1 MKNESKVPFL
11 FKRISAPRESDRYEL
26 AAGRLMSIMSLLEFD
41 ESEIVL
47 NLRLCNINDH
57 FMSVN
62 SEVEGVVSDLYQQ
75 KFEPLEKFILTS
87 AIMGVIEAC
96 IYFNTPLDL
105 KAGISSELAKLMK
118 SYKTCSL

>member
-11 FKRISAPRESDRYEL
+11 FKRISAPRASDRYEL

-47 NLRLCNINDH
+47 NRRLCNINDH

-75 KFEPLEKFILTS
+75 KFEPLEKFILIS
-87 AIMGVIEAC
+87 AIIGVIEAC
-96 IYFNTPLDL
+96 VYSNTPLNL